1 MRKPASLGLL
11 LGVLAGCSG
20 LGIAQDKSAANMPPP
35 KVLVIQREFIK
46 PGKAG
51 STHEKTET
59 AFVQAFRSAKWPTTY
74 LAVDSLSGKPRSLF
88 LVGYDSFEAW
98 EKDAQAVQK
107 NATLAAALDRAGV
120 LDGDVQS
127 DSDSGVFVYR
137 EDLSVGS
144 PVALPQ
150 MRYFEITAFTV
161 RPGHEK
167 DFEDLGKAYV
177 NAYQKIPN
185 THWAT
190 FQSMYGQ
197 SGNVYL
203 VFTPMK
209 SASEVDQE
217 MTTGK
222 QVEQSMGED
231 TSKKLSELSAA
242 SIDHVQSNLFII
254 NPRESYVSDEFANG
268 DPTFWKPGATKKMAK
283 AGTE

>member
-1 MRKPASLGLL
+1 M
-11 LGVLAGCSG
+11 
-20 LGIAQDKSAANMPPP
+20 AQDKSAANMPPP
-35 KVLVIQREFIK
+35 KVLLIQREFIK

-51 STHEKTET
+51 TTHEKTET

-107 NATLAAALDRAGV
+107 NATLSAALDRAGL
-120 LDGDVQS
+120 LDGEVQS

-167 DFEDLGKAYV
+167 DFEDVGKAYV

-209 SASEVDQE
+209 SAAEVDQE
-217 MTTGK
+217 ITTGK